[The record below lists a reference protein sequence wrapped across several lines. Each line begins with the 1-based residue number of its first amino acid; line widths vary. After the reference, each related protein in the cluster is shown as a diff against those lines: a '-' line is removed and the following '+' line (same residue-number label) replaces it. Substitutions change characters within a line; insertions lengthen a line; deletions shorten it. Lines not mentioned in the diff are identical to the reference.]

1 MVYAISRFGTENY
14 FWIFF
19 AYRLTVNDK
28 YGMLISSEFH
38 GSVPTEVH
46 MTIYA
51 VTNADGTP
59 CSMHSTM
66 ESANDEVRR
75 MLKAAAAE
83 DIFLT
88 LVVVEWYVQP

>member
-1 MVYAISRFGTENY
+1 
-14 FWIFF
+14 
-19 AYRLTVNDK
+19 
-28 YGMLISSEFH
+28 MLISSQFH

-51 VTNADGTP
+51 VTSADGTP
-59 CSMHSTM
+59 FSMHSTM
-66 ESANDEVRR
+66 EGANDEVRR

>member
-1 MVYAISRFGTENY
+1 MIPEQ
-14 FWIFF
+14 
-19 AYRLTVNDK
+19 LTVDGGC
-28 YGMLISSEFH
+28 GMLISSQFH
-38 GSVPTEVH
+38 GSIPTEVH

-51 VTNADGTP
+51 VTHADGTP
-59 CSMHSTM
+59 FSMHSTM

>member
-1 MVYAISRFGTENY
+1 MENY
-14 FWIFF
+14 FWIFLS
-19 AYRLTVNDK
+19 YPLTVDDK
-28 YGMLISSEFH
+28 YRMLSSSEFH

-51 VTNADGTP
+51 VTNADGIP
-59 CSMHSTM
+59 SSMHSTM

>member
-1 MVYAISRFGTENY
+1 MDDRY
-14 FWIFF
+14 
-19 AYRLTVNDK
+19 D
-28 YGMLISSEFH
+28 MLISSQFQC
-38 GSVPTEVH
+38 SIPREVH

-59 CSMHSTM
+59 YSMHSTM

>member
-1 MVYAISRFGTENY
+1 
-14 FWIFF
+14 
-19 AYRLTVNDK
+19 
-28 YGMLISSEFH
+28 
-38 GSVPTEVH
+38 

-59 CSMHSTM
+59 YSMHSTM